1 MRPSSLLTVI
11 IFSMPTTRE
20 AIRAY
25 YDKNTELFLAFN
37 RASQAENI
45 HRALWMDGV
54 RSRTE
59 AMNASNDLLRA
70 EIETAAPLRA
80 RIADLGCGVGA
91 SLLHI
96 LPRLQHPQPAVG
108 LTLSP
113 VQARLAKRFAQQ
125 ARLDGQILFVEG
137 DFTLAPL
144 RGGIFDA
151 VYSVEAVVHAAQPQD
166 YFREASRLLREGGKL
181 ILIDDYLVS
190 RPLSRPETRWLTAY
204 TQGWHVPGIITV
216 EQATAFA
223 AASRLRLT
231 QNRDLTPYLR
241 LRNLPNAL
249 AQILLSVGGR
259 LPFKHPILPSML
271 GSMALQQCLS
281 MKAIEYRFLVFE
293 KQTADGRP

>member
-1 MRPSSLLTVI
+1 MPSS
-11 IFSMPTTRE
+11 RD

-25 YDKNTELFLAFN
+25 YDKNTSLFLAFS
-37 RASQAENI
+37 RADQAENI
-45 HRALWMDGV
+45 HRALWMDGA
-54 RSRTE
+54 RSHPE

-70 EIETAAPLRA
+70 EIETAAPLHA

-96 LPRLQHPQPAVG
+96 LPRLQNPQPAVG

-125 ARLDGQILFVEG
+125 ARLDEQILFVEG

-144 RGGIFDA
+144 RDGTFDS
-151 VYSVEAVVHAAQPQD
+151 VYSVEAVVHAAQPQH

-181 ILIDDYLVS
+181 ILIDDYLAS
-190 RPLSRPETRWLTAY
+190 RPLSRPETRWRNAY
-204 TQGWHVPGIITV
+204 MEGWHVPGVITV
-216 EQATAFA
+216 EQAIAFA

-231 QNRDLTPYLR
+231 QNRNLTPYLR

-249 AQILLSVGGR
+249 AQILLSVGRR

-271 GSMALQQCLS
+271 GSMALQQCLH
-281 MKAIEYRFLVFE
+281 AGIIEYRMLVFVRE
-293 KQTADGRP
+293 